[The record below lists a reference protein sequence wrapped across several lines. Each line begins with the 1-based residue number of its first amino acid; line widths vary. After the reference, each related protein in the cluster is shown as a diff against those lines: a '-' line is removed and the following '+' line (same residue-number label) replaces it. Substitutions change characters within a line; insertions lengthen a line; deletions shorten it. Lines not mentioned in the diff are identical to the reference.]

1 MILACKQALSCG
13 VGVWREEE
21 RELSLSSS
29 LHPPTPHERANA
41 RRLASSFQEW
51 QGKDFAKGYK
61 WVIFAFW
68 SKSYMRYDRKCSIWR
83 HHMELPEGCI
93 FSLKIHTN
101 EFHVTSK
108 QWNFFCWDYPWYIHI
123 VFVLCFSCYLQALNP
138 VFILVMIPIFETV
151 IYPVLRKCNLL
162 VR

>member
-61 WVIFAFW
+61 CVIFAFW
-68 SKSYMRYDRKCSIWR
+68 SKSFMRYDRKCSIWR

-101 EFHVTSK
+101 EFHVTIANSGI
-108 QWNFFCWDYPWYIHI
+108 FFVEII
-123 VFVLCFSCYLQALNP
+123 FGI
-138 VFILVMIPIFETV
+138 FILFLCCVFLV
-151 IYPVLRKCNLL
+151 ICRHLILCLYWSWFLYLRLL
-162 VR
+162 FTQYLENAIYL

>member
-108 QWNFFCWDYPWYIHI
+108 QWNFF
-123 VFVLCFSCYLQALNP
+123 FVEIALGI
-138 VFILVMIPIFETV
+138 FILFLCCVFLAICRHLILCLYWSWFLYLRLLFTQYLENA
-151 IYPVLRKCNLL
+151 IYL
-162 VR
+162 